1 MRLQF
6 WERLLSD
13 SNGPIT
19 VCENCSD
26 NSGKK
31 TLTGL
36 SKKDF
41 IISTGVEFGLYERYD
56 VLEIPICSSE
66 NSCKGRC
73 TNQTHW
79 GIEIKLRCSCDPDCY
94 EVFKDCCA
102 DYTKY
107 CGAQIPKETLTKKYN
122 YTCTKIGHYRRHKD
136 FLYPEGDGLW
146 MVTRCPPE
154 WANDNLRTKCEE
166 PVNPLDDLSR
176 YLPVVGHD
184 NTTFR
189 NEHCSICNGVERY
202 ESWPS
207 RLYFPSP
214 ATDQARRHCVNEIID
229 SCHQLKRFES
239 CSDGDVALVSYENRY
254 VYKNAHCANCDGKS
268 KKFSCFPREIPLKMR
283 RGLKIVKAPSA
294 KDFLVPPFVKSKP
307 FQSSDWIADKKCGK
321 SGMIFDDSLRACRVN
336 WLELEQQRRFT
347 VYAWL
352 EPPRSSQNN
361 SFTTHELQ
369 YFLVKYLNI
378 SHLQLFHINITVL
391 PCETETYL
399 VSSTIALTPQ
409 QSLELKSRNQTES
422 FGKKLRN
429 YIYFSEPFALQI
441 KGLYYTVTKTTSRP
455 LVGVENTTYARKEY
469 ILKENG
475 RVFIPSTNKSYDR
488 YEYTLDKEGSITIFK
503 KYVSTK
509 CNGSVVL
516 YTTEEYTR
524 MVNLSI
530 YVNKTLSLYH
540 YGEYDILPDTSV
552 AICQYF
558 KETRQTTR
566 HDEPVGLG
574 YITLISF
581 ILSILFL
588 IFLLVTYIFFPQLRT
603 LPGKNLMNFTA
614 SLLFFHVFWLPLNFG
629 EVRSDKP
636 SCKAVAVMDH
646 YFLMTSFVS
655 MSIIVFHTCK
665 VFARSLPARKMS
677 VGHQRKMFCRYLA
690 FVWILPGVFV
700 AICVVL
706 DEQDVVK
713 IGYGESEICWLTEH
727 NAYTYFVTI
736 PIAVLL
742 LFNIIAFVITAVYV
756 RKHGQNTAAG
766 QASGNRR
773 SNLSIYVKL
782 STLMGFSWLFGLLAL
797 VVTSTTVFWYFFV
810 IFTSLQG
817 VFVAVAFVVNAK
829 TFNLYKQK
837 YKSGQTT
844 LRPKATTRN
853 GFRKNTDNN
862 ETKL

>member
-1 MRLQF
+1 
-6 WERLLSD
+6 
-13 SNGPIT
+13 
-19 VCENCSD
+19 
-26 NSGKK
+26 
-31 TLTGL
+31 
-36 SKKDF
+36 
-41 IISTGVEFGLYERYD
+41 
-56 VLEIPICSSE
+56 
-66 NSCKGRC
+66 
-73 TNQTHW
+73 
-79 GIEIKLRCSCDPDCY
+79 
-94 EVFKDCCA
+94 
-102 DYTKY
+102 
-107 CGAQIPKETLTKKYN
+107 
-122 YTCTKIGHYRRHKD
+122 
-136 FLYPEGDGLW
+136 
-146 MVTRCPPE
+146 
-154 WANDNLRTKCEE
+154 
-166 PVNPLDDLSR
+166 
-176 YLPVVGHD
+176 
-184 NTTFR
+184 
-189 NEHCSICNGVERY
+189 
-202 ESWPS
+202 
-207 RLYFPSP
+207 
-214 ATDQARRHCVNEIID
+214 
-229 SCHQLKRFES
+229 
-239 CSDGDVALVSYENRY
+239 
-254 VYKNAHCANCDGKS
+254 
-268 KKFSCFPREIPLKMR
+268 MR

-294 KDFLVPPFVKSKP
+294 KDFLVPPFVSKP

-391 PCETETYL
+391 PCETETLYL

-409 QSLELKSRNQTES
+409 QSLELKSRNQTEP

-429 YIYFSEPFALQI
+429 YIYFSEPFTLQI

-469 ILKENG
+469 ILNENG

-516 YTTEEYTR
+516 Y
-524 MVNLSI
+524 
-530 YVNKTLSLYH
+530 K
-540 YGEYDILPDTSV
+540 
-552 AICQYF
+552 
-558 KETRQTTR
+558 TRQTTR

-603 LPGKNLMNFTA
+603 LPGKNLMNFAA
-614 SLLFFHVFWLPLNFG
+614 SLLFFHVSWLPLNFG

-636 SCKAVAVMDH
+636 SCKAVAVMEH
-646 YFLMTSFVS
+646 YFLMASFVS
-655 MSIIVFHTCK
+655 MSIIAFHTCK

-837 YKSGQTT
+837 YKSCQTT
-844 LRPKATTRN
+844 LRHKATTRN
-853 GFRKNTDNN
+853 SFRKNTDNN